1 MNNHEK
7 PEIEVL
13 GCRRKEEW
21 KKNKKKNE
29 RRSEALHVM
38 VSPNRRIGHSE
49 MPRAFL
55 FGRFFT
61 SFLLHPSSY
70 ADHQELFVAT
80 SGIRF
85 R

>member
-1 MNNHEK
+1 MQKE
-7 PEIEVL
+7 
-13 GCRRKEEW
+13 RRTEEEQ
-21 KKNKKKNE
+21 KKNE

-85 R
+85 H